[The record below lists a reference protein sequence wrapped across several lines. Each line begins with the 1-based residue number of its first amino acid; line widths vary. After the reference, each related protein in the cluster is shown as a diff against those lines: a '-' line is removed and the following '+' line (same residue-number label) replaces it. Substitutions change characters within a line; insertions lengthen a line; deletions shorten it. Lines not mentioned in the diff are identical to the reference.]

1 MSFKKNLETSDV
13 SLTSFQVHKKFSFT
27 EVDSGSGVFSVP
39 IIKGSDSNL
48 FDFKSIMP
56 NPVVLIPGS
65 IPNTLNKSSIKW
77 IIQFLSLKKVYLH
90 RHCFLN

>member
-48 FDFKSIMP
+48 FDFMTTTADSETIS
-56 NPVVLIPGS
+56 GS
-65 IPNTLNKSSIKW
+65 TFYKVPDYHMINTLYYSIKD
-77 IIQFLSLKKVYLH
+77 
-90 RHCFLN
+90 